1 MKILTAAVAVVIP
14 LGLGVSMPL
23 PAGNPLTPE
32 KIEAGRRLFADTR
45 LSRSGTIACTSCH
58 DPDRAF
64 TKPEAVSPGVF
75 GRRGHRNAPTLINRA
90 WGRVF
95 FWDGRA
101 ATLEE
106 QVLKPIEDPNE
117 MDLPLTEASVRV
129 GLSTGEIAQALAS
142 YVRSLM
148 SGNSAF
154 DRFTAGDRSAR
165 SPEERDGLRL
175 FQGRGNCTIC
185 HEGPNF
191 TDEKLHNTGVAWA
204 AADERAGLTG
214 HFLDEGGAAIG
225 GSLPAARGA
234 FKTPT
239 LREVARTAP
248 YMHDG
253 SLATLEEVVDFY
265 NRGGRPNPN
274 LDSDIEPL
282 DFSDEDKTSLVA
294 FLKSLSGDTVTTPR

>member
-1 MKILTAAVAVVIP
+1 
-14 LGLGVSMPL
+14 MPV
-23 PAGNPLTPE
+23 PASNPLTPE

-58 DPDRAF
+58 DPERAF

-101 ATLEE
+101 ATLED

-117 MDLPLTEASVRV
+117 MDLSLAEASVRV
-129 GLSTGEIAQALAS
+129 GQSIGEISRALAS

-148 SGNSAF
+148 SGNSRF
-154 DRFTAGDRSAR
+154 DRFTAGDRSAL

-185 HEGPNF
+185 HEGANF

-204 AADERAGLTG
+204 AADERAGTPG
-214 HFLDEGGAAIG
+214 HFLDEGGAAISG
-225 GSLPAARGA
+225 LAPAARGA

-274 LDSDIEPL
+274 LDPDMHPL
-282 DFSDEDKTSLVA
+282 DFSDEDKRSLVA
-294 FLKSLSGDTVTTPR
+294 FLRSLSGDTAATAR